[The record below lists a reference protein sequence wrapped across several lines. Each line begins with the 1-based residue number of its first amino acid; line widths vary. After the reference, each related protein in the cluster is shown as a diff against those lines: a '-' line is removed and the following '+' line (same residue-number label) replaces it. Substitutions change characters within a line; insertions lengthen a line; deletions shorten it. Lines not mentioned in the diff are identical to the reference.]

1 LARPH
6 TLYKGRSR
14 VALYIATPLST
25 YEKEEQV
32 FLMKDA
38 LMDYLV
44 PGSWRVSQHE

>member
-1 LARPH
+1 M
-6 TLYKGRSR
+6 
-14 VALYIATPLST
+14 PLSI

-38 LMDYLV
+38 LMDYLI